1 MQSPESSH
9 AASEELTRG
18 SGEETRRQTTAEY
31 DEADL
36 KWALMKDE
44 KRVHSG
50 LAFLLPRCPREALNE
65 GDAVKP
71 RR

>member
-18 SGEETRRQTTAEY
+18 SGEETRRQTTAKY
-31 DEADL
+31 DETDL
-36 KWALMKDE
+36 KWALMKGE

-50 LAFLLPRCPREALNE
+50 LAFFLAL
-65 GDAVKP
+65 G
-71 RR
+71 R